1 MLLEEKR
8 KNGEQIYLVEYNIN
22 KERYETAIS

>member
-8 KNGEQIYLVEYNIN
+8 KNGEQIYLVEYSIN